1 MEKIL
6 SINEFLDQKI
16 DLNLF
21 YGNPQLSQKEAI
33 EKGSLITERM
43 KNTPMWNKWMNTPPP
58 SQESL
63 TPVLMQMST
72 MKSEEP
78 QFLEEVELDL
88 YGILARECTSLGVE
102 TTIEEL
108 KKIAEDLDPI
118 TFAVKYHYNYPRPYQ
133 TAYALKVPLYPIQ
146 STNASSPAYP
156 SGHAIDSYVIC
167 GLMARR
173 KPEVKEA
180 LMKLAQRVTEARITS
195 GIHYPFDAEFGKQ
208 IAEDI
213 LSKI

>member
-6 SINEFLDQKI
+6 SINEFLDQRS

-33 EKGSLITERM
+33 EKGSSITERM
-43 KNTPMWNKWMNTPPP
+43 KSTPIWNKWINTPPP
-58 SQESL
+58 SQDSL
-63 TPVLMQMST
+63 IPILMQMST
-72 MKSEEP
+72 IRSEEP
-78 QFLEEVELDL
+78 QFLQEVELDL
-88 YGILARECTSLGVE
+88 YGILARECTSLGIE

-108 KKIAEDLDPI
+108 EKIAENLDPI
-118 TFAVKYHYNYPRPYQ
+118 TFELKYHYNYPRPYQ

-173 KPEVKEA
+173 KPEVTET
-180 LMKLAQRVTEARITS
+180 LMKLARRLTEARIIS

-213 LSKI
+213 LSII